1 MKSSELR
8 DQTVQELEALLI
20 DMRNK
25 RYELYNQLQRE
36 KKTDKP
42 HELKLLK
49 KDIARIKT
57 IIREKELAS

>member
-1 MKSSELR
+1 MKGGEFR
-8 DQTVQELEALLI
+8 DQTLQELEALLI
-20 DMRNK
+20 DKRNGLF
-25 RYELYNQLQRE
+25 ELVNKLQRE